1 MYSKFKIL
9 LEEAEY
15 LGKVVYAHMS
25 ENCATIDV
33 VSDDGRKISLTM
45 TLREED
51 KNDTV

>member
-33 VSDDGRKISLTM
+33 VADDGKKITLTM
-45 TLREED
+45 TSKED
-51 KNDTV
+51 VKNDTV

>member
-33 VSDDGRKISLTM
+33 VSDDGKKITLTM
-45 TLREED
+45 TSKEED
-51 KNDTV
+51 QNDTV